1 MSIQFTE
8 TQILVD
14 GRPDV
19 LFGGEFQYFR
29 LKREHWEST
38 LQALKDAGVNCLSC
52 YIPWIWHEAVE
63 GSFDFDGT
71 TRPERDLRGFLYLV
85 RRMGIPLIVKPG
97 PYIYAEY
104 PGFGI
109 PLWVREKHP
118 EILIQPG
125 SGPDIGVPGE
135 IALGHPT
142 FHAVTRKW
150 FAALAPLLQ
159 PMVEAGEIIALQLD
173 NETGMP
179 QYGAGPT
186 LIDANPTTVEQLRGW
201 LAEHHGG
208 IADLNAAWGTT
219 YATFDEV
226 QPPKGSPLPRP
237 ALEEL
242 ARFTE
247 DQIVDYLAT
256 LKLNWQQLG
265 IRTHFFLND
274 VWLPAWPN
282 HFLKKNTV
290 APVGFDMYPKFIRVR
305 TPLDQPYAID
315 YVPKLYASMLSGGPL
330 MGPEI
335 GAGWLDEGVTV
346 PVVSTLQK
354 MMASYLR
361 GSQANIM
368 YPLHDG
374 EDPDS
379 SIYRFRSPFSHEGKR
394 SERMEVVEAL
404 GQFRRDWGPLL
415 ASSTE
420 VESPVGILHYQD
432 ATHDLLAYISDPIKT
447 ARENLDEAIDH
458 SVALFP
464 AASGLY
470 GAMVEAGYSP
480 RVLELSKASLD
491 ELKACKVLFFSSLGT
506 VPPELREKLER
517 FVQEGGT
524 LVTMGTPFDS
534 PMLFPGRPKRTWHPR
549 ALSVVAG
556 TFKDL
561 LMFQV
566 RERDRI
572 KHPLSRFTIEK
583 LQPVMGM
590 IKHATRAG
598 VWLND
603 SRHGGKVWCSRMITY
618 VHMPPEGEELLNYHQ
633 APVGYS
639 VAVGEGR
646 SAFVGT
652 LIGPLMDSPGY
663 YLDDPAR
670 KQSIESFVSSMLHDW
685 GVRPITRPVPG
696 LETVFRETPSGWI
709 LGLINRGD
717 ALKLSTLLPEGWPID
732 RITQQFSYMGSRL
745 KLQDGVISGMLAGGD
760 VALLH
765 LARQA

>member
-1 MSIQFTE
+1 MPITFTE
-8 TQILVD
+8 NQILVD
-14 GRPDV
+14 GRPDL

-29 LKREHWEST
+29 LKREHWEGT

-109 PLWVREKHP
+109 PQWVREKHP
-118 EILIQPG
+118 EILIQPSP
-125 SGPDIGVPGE
+125 SGKERGE
-135 IALGHPT
+135 IALGHPQ
-142 FHAVTRKW
+142 FHALARTW
-150 FAALAPLLQ
+150 FEALAPLLQ
-159 PMVEAGEIIALQLD
+159 PMVESGEIIALQLD
-173 NETGMP
+173 NECGMP

-186 LIDANPTTVEQLRGW
+186 LIDHNPQTMIQLKSW
-201 LAEHHGG
+201 LQQQHP
-208 IADLNAAWGTT
+208 DLDTLNARWGTRFGSFEDVT
-219 YATFDEV
+219 
-226 QPPKGSPLPRP
+226 PPAMPLTRL
-237 ALEEL
+237 AVEDF

-247 DQIVDYLAT
+247 DLVVDYLAT
-256 LKLNWQQLG
+256 LKLNWKQLG
-265 IRTHFFLND
+265 IETHFFLND

-282 HFLKKNTV
+282 HYLKKNAV
-290 APVGFDMYPKFIRVR
+290 APVGFDMYPKFIRVK

-330 MGPEI
+330 MGPEM

-354 MMASYLR
+354 MMATYLR
-361 GSQANIM
+361 GSKANLM

-404 GQFRRDWGPLL
+404 GHFRRDWGPLL

-432 ATHDLLAYISDPIKT
+432 ATHDILAYISDPIRT
-447 ARENLDEAIDH
+447 ARESLDDVLDLAVSH
-458 SVALFP
+458 FP

-470 GAMVEAGYSP
+470 GALVESGYSP

-491 ELKACKVLFFSSLGT
+491 ELKACQVLFFSSLGT
-506 VPPELREKLER
+506 VPSELREKLER

-534 PMLFPGRPKRTWHPR
+534 PTLFPGKPKRTWHPR
-549 ALSVVAG
+549 ALSVVTG
-556 TFKDL
+556 GFKDL
-561 LMFQV
+561 ILFTM
-566 RERDRI
+566 RDRDRI
-572 KHPLSRFTIEK
+572 GHPMSRYTLSK

-603 SRHGGKVWCSRMITY
+603 SVYGGKVWCSRMITY
-618 VHMPPEGEELLNYHQ
+618 CHLPPEATELLNYHQ

-639 VAVGEGR
+639 LPVGEGR
-646 SAFVGT
+646 SAFIGT
-652 LIGPLMDSPGY
+652 LVGPLVDSPGY

-670 KQSIESFVSSMLHDW
+670 KQSISSFVSSMLHGW
-685 GVRPITRPVPG
+685 GVPPIARPVPG
-696 LETVFRETPSGWI
+696 MEAVYRETPSGWI
-709 LGLINRGD
+709 LGLINRGK
-717 ALKLSTLLPEGWPID
+717 ALKLSYPLPPDGKID

-745 KLQDGVISGMLAGGD
+745 KLSGDVLSGMLAEGD

-765 LARQA
+765 LAREE

>member
-1 MSIQFTE
+1 VSIQFTE
-8 TQILVD
+8 NQILVD
-14 GRPDV
+14 GRPDL

-29 LKREHWEST
+29 LKRELWEGT
-38 LQALKDAGVNCLSC
+38 LQSLKDAGVNVISC

-85 RRMGIPLIVKPG
+85 RRLGIPLIVKPG

-109 PLWVREKHP
+109 PQWIREKHP
-118 EILIQPG
+118 EILIEAV
-125 SGPDIGVPGE
+125 SGEKGE

-142 FHAVTRKW
+142 FHALTRKW
-150 FAALAPLLQ
+150 FAEIAPLLQ
-159 PMVEAGEIIALQLD
+159 PMVESGEIVALQLD
-173 NETGMP
+173 NECGMP

-186 LIDANPTTVEQLRGW
+186 LIDRNPQSLSQLRDW
-201 LAEHHGG
+201 LAERHAD
-208 IADLNAAWGTT
+208 IAALNSAWGTT
-219 YATFDEV
+219 FASFQEL
-226 QPPKGSPLPRP
+226 QPPSAPLARP
-237 ALEEL
+237 VLDDL

-247 DQIVDYLAT
+247 DQVVDYLAT
-256 LKLNWQQLG
+256 LKRFWQELG

-282 HFLKKNTV
+282 HVLKKNEV

-315 YVPKLYASMLSGGPL
+315 YVPKLYASMLKGGPL
-330 MGPEI
+330 IGPEL

-346 PVVSTLQK
+346 PVISTLQK
-354 MMASYLR
+354 MMATYLR
-361 GSQANIM
+361 GSKANLM

-404 GQFRRDWGPLL
+404 GHFRQDWGPLL
-415 ASSTE
+415 ASSEE

-432 ATHDLLAYISDPIKT
+432 ATHDLLAYISDPLRT

-458 SVALFP
+458 AVALFP

-470 GAMVEAGYSP
+470 GALVEAGYSP
-480 RVLELSKASLD
+480 RVMELSKVRPD
-491 ELKACKVLFFSSLGT
+491 QLKSCKVLFFSSLGT
-506 VPPELREKLER
+506 VPSLLREKLER

-534 PMLFPGRPKRTWHPR
+534 PLLFPGKPKRTWHPR
-549 ALSVVAG
+549 ALSVVTG
-556 TFKDL
+556 GIKDL
-561 LMFQV
+561 FMFTV
-566 RERDRI
+566 RDRDRVG
-572 KHPLSRFTIEK
+572 HPMSRYTLSK

-590 IKHATRAG
+590 VKHATRAG

-603 SRHGGKVWCSRMITY
+603 SLHGGKVWCSRMITY
-618 VHMPPEGEELLNYHQ
+618 VQMPPDAQELLTYHQ

-639 VAVGEGR
+639 VAVGQGR
-646 SAFVGT
+646 SAFIGT
-652 LIGPLMDSPGY
+652 LLGPIVDSPGY

-670 KQSIESFVSSMLHDW
+670 KQSISSFVSSLLHGLD
-685 GVRPITRPVPG
+685 VPPIARPIPG
-696 LETVFRETPSGWI
+696 MEAVYRETSAGWI

-717 ALKLSTLLPEGWPID
+717 SLKLSYRLPEGWPID
-732 RITQQFSYMGSRL
+732 RISQQFSYMGSRL
-745 KLQDGVISGMLAGGD
+745 KLQDGVLSGMLVGGD
-760 VALLH
+760 VAILH
-765 LARQA
+765 LARPQGD

>member
-29 LKREHWEST
+29 LKRELWEST
-38 LQALKDAGVNCLSC
+38 LQALKAAGVNVLSC
-52 YIPWIWHEAVE
+52 YIPWIWHEAEE
-63 GSFDFDGT
+63 GSFDFDGA

-85 RRMGIPLIVKPG
+85 RRLGIPLIVKPG

-109 PLWVREKHP
+109 PHWVREKHP
-118 EILIQPG
+118 EILIRPAQDPAT
-125 SGPDIGVPGE
+125 PGE
-135 IALGHPT
+135 VALGHPT
-142 FHAVTRKW
+142 FHALARKW
-150 FAALAPLLQ
+150 FAALTPLLQ
-159 PMVEAGEIIALQLD
+159 PMVEAGEIVAIQLD
-173 NETGMP
+173 NECGMP

-186 LIDANPTTVEQLRGW
+186 LIDTNPQTVNQLRRW
-201 LAEHHGG
+201 LSERYAH
-208 IADLNAAWGTT
+208 IDALNATWKTDFPG
-219 YATFDEV
+219 FDSV
-226 QPPKGSPLPRP
+226 TPPALGDLSRP
-237 ALEEL
+237 ALDDL

-247 DQIVDYLAT
+247 DVIVDYLST

-265 IRTHFFLND
+265 IDTHFFLND
-274 VWLPAWPN
+274 VWIPAWPN
-282 HFLKKNTV
+282 HFLKKNAV

-305 TPLDQPYAID
+305 TPLDQPYAVD

-330 MGPEI
+330 IGPEI
-335 GAGWLDEGVTV
+335 GGGWLDEGVTV
-346 PVVSTLQK
+346 PVVSTLQT
-354 MMASYLR
+354 MMAAYLR
-361 GSQANIM
+361 GSKANIM

-394 SERMEVVEAL
+394 AERMEVVEAL
-404 GQFRRDWGPLL
+404 GQFRKDWGPLL

-432 ATHDLLAYISDPIKT
+432 ATHDLLEYIADPIKT

-470 GAMVEAGYSP
+470 GALVEAGYSP
-480 RVLELSKASLD
+480 RVFELSKASLED
-491 ELKACKVLFFSSLGT
+491 LQACKVLFFSSLGT
-506 VPPELREKLER
+506 VPADLREKLER
-517 FVQEGGT
+517 FVSEGGT

-534 PMLFPGRPKRTWHPR
+534 PLLFPGQPKRTWHPR

-561 LMFQV
+561 FMFQV

-572 KHPLSRFTIEK
+572 QHPLSRFTLSK

-590 IKHATRAG
+590 VKHATRAG

-603 SRHGGKVWCSRMITY
+603 SRHGGKVWCSRKVTY
-618 VHMPPEGEELLNYHQ
+618 VTMPPEGEELLNYHQ
-633 APVGYS
+633 APVGYAVS
-639 VAVGEGR
+639 VGEGR
-646 SAFVGT
+646 SVFLGT
-652 LIGPLMDSPGY
+652 LLGPLLDSPGY
-663 YLDDPAR
+663 YLDEPAR
-670 KQSIESFVSSMLHDW
+670 KQSIESFVSSLLHDW
-685 GVRPITRPVPG
+685 GVRPIHRPIAGV
-696 LETVFRETPSGWI
+696 ETVFRETPTGWI
-709 LGLINRGD
+709 MGLINRGES
-717 ALKLSTLLPEGWPID
+717 LKLSSLLPEGWPID

-745 KLQDGVISGMLAGGD
+745 KLQDGVITGMLVGGD

-765 LARQA
+765 LARAK